1 MSEPGEHIVVHVARE
16 RLRAADADRERV
28 AEQLRRAHAEGRLD
42 LAEYDERVQ
51 AAWAARTY
59 GDLAVITAD
68 LPELLPA
75 PAAATTGPEPGPGI
89 AAEVS
94 DRRGAVRVWAF
105 VSMLNLGIWAIV
117 CLATTSWMYPWWIWV
132 VGPWGAVLLAHR
144 VAEGWRD
151 PGPFGRR
158 PGKTYTV

>member
-1 MSEPGEHIVVHVARE
+1 MSEPGEHIVVDVVRE

-59 GDLAVITAD
+59 GDLAVITTD
-68 LPELLPA
+68 LPALLAA
-75 PAAATTGPEPGPGI
+75 PAAATTWPEPAPRI
-89 AAEVS
+89 DADVS
-94 DRRGAVRVWAF
+94 DRGGALGVWAF
-105 VSMLNLGIWAIV
+105 ASVLNVGIWAIIG
-117 CLATTSWMYPWWIWV
+117 LATTSWVYPWWIWV

-144 VAEGWRD
+144 VAERWRD
-151 PGPFGRR
+151 PGRFGRR
-158 PGKTYTV
+158 PGTTYTV

>member
-1 MSEPGEHIVVHVARE
+1 MHVARE

-75 PAAATTGPEPGPGI
+75 PAAAKTRPETGPGI
-89 AAEVS
+89 AADVS
-94 DRRGAVRVWAF
+94 DRRGAVGIWAF
-105 VSMLNLGIWAIV
+105 VSMLNLGIWTII
-117 CLATTSWMYPWWIWV
+117 CLATTSWVYPWWIWV
-132 VGPWGAVLLAHR
+132 AGPWGAVLLAHR
-144 VAEGWRD
+144 LAEGWRAGGRGAGDD

-158 PGKTYTV
+158 PGTTYTV